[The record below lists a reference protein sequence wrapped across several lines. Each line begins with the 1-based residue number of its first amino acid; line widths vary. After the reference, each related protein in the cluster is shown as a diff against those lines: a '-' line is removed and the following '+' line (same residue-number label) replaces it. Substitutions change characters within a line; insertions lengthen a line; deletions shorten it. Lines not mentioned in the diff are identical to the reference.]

1 MSQID
6 VWKAG
11 GPSNS
16 VMTGL
21 EGGNAKSVSAKTLAK
36 LDAALQWEPG
46 SARRVYEDGGEPTE
60 LDGDGPSQSKPFF
73 PGGTADRFV
82 RDLKPGDMAQFSERI
97 SKTLAPATIQGEA
110 LRAAVDALLPKIDVS
125 SFIPKGALD
134 AVTAAA
140 LPASA
145 VQNIMRAAENS
156 ASELLPDLIDVLSVE
171 QRARLTYEILDIL
184 EEQGVDIEKLLDEE
198 VNDVPDLGVTSDG
211 QVWERDRHG
220 NWAAVSTIKMESR
233 GVIWVG
239 RRSAFMPADTVTSRF
254 GDITILDKK
263 VLRDLL
269 REAGSREI
277 KPESIAAAAL
287 QSTSSV
293 RDDLAARRDS
303 NSRGRGAGK
312 RTDEMTDEELADL
325 ADTDETWAGY
335 VETRSETADEEI

>member
-1 MSQID
+1 MNVGEALVARRAELGLSRAAAAKKAGID
-6 VWKAG
+6 VGTLRSAELNERW
-11 GPSNS
+11 PQDVNR
-16 VMTGL
+16 
-21 EGGNAKSVSAKTLAK
+21 AKIEQ
-36 LDAALQWEPG
+36 ALGWAPG
-46 SARRVYEDGGEPTE
+46 SLEAIRDGGEPTTAV
-60 LDGDGPSQSKPFF
+60 DDF
-73 PGGTADRFV
+73 ADRV
-82 RDLKPGDMAQFSERI
+82 ARDLKPGDMARFSERI
-97 SKTLAPATIQGEA
+97 SKAISPVAIQSEG

-125 SFIPKGALD
+125 SFIPKGALE
-134 AVTAAA
+134 AVTDAA
-140 LPASA
+140 LPASV

-184 EEQGVDIEKLLDEE
+184 EEQGVDVEKLLDEE

-211 QVWERDRHG
+211 QVWERDRRG
-220 NWAAVSTIKMESR
+220 NWAAVRTIKMESR

-239 RRSAFMPADTVTSRF
+239 RRSAFMPADNVTSRF

-303 NSRGRGAGK
+303 NTPPRSIRNVVDDDDPTAGIDWRDYAAHPK
-312 RTDEMTDEELADL
+312 TDPLEEDNP
-325 ADTDETWAGY
+325 TP
-335 VETRSETADEEI
+335 